1 MWRSS
6 ALWEA
11 VELHLTREDFYAA
24 LAERHGAAMQARLD
38 AASVAV
44 CGLGGLGSNVAVH
57 LARAG
62 VGRLH
67 LIDFDTVSLT
77 NLNRQQY
84 FPDQLGLPKAE
95 ALPQT
100 LRRIA
105 PFCEI
110 TAETVR
116 LTEANIPALLAPFP
130 VICECFDRAD
140 QKAMLV
146 NCVLEQLPEADLIAA
161 SGMAGIGSAN
171 SIRTRRI
178 APHFY
183 LCGDGVSDSAESGGL
198 FSARVAVC
206 AAHQANTVIRI
217 IAGERDA

>member
-1 MWRSS
+1 MFPTK
-6 ALWEA
+6 EE
-11 VELHLTREDFYAA
+11 VYAA
-24 LAERHGAAMQARLD
+24 LAARHGTAMQAKLS
-38 AASVAV
+38 AAAVAV

-62 VGRLH
+62 VGRLY
-67 LIDFDTVSLT
+67 LIDFDTVDLA

-84 FPDQLGLPKAE
+84 FPDQLGQPKAD
-95 ALPQT
+95 ALMQT
-100 LRRIA
+100 VRRIA
-105 PFCEI
+105 PYCDV
-110 TAETVR
+110 TAESVR
-116 LTEANIPALLAPFP
+116 LTAENIPEKLAAFP
-130 VICECFDRAD
+130 IVCECFDRAD

-146 NCVLEQLPEADLIAA
+146 NCVLEQMPETDLIAA

-171 SIRTRRI
+171 TIRTRRL

-183 LCGDGVSDSAESGGL
+183 LSGDGVSDSASAGGL

>member
-1 MWRSS
+1 MIPS
-6 ALWEA
+6 
-11 VELHLTREDFYAA
+11 REEMYAA
-24 LAERHGAAMQARLD
+24 LAERHGADMQTRLD
-38 AASVAV
+38 AASAV
-44 CGLGGLGSNVAVH
+44 ICGLGGLGSNVAVH

-67 LIDFDTVSLT
+67 LIDFDTVDLA

-84 FPDQLGLPKAE
+84 FPDQLGMPKAD
-95 ALPQT
+95 ALLQT
-100 LRRIA
+100 IRRIA
-105 PFCEI
+105 PYCNV
-110 TAETVR
+110 TAQTVR
-116 LTEANIPALLAPFP
+116 LTEENIPSLLAPFP
-130 VICECFDRAD
+130 LICECFDRAD

-146 NCVLEQLPEADLIAA
+146 NCVLEHLQDADLISA

-171 SIRTRRI
+171 SIRTRKL

-183 LCGDGVSDSAESGGL
+183 LCGDGVSDAAEAGGL